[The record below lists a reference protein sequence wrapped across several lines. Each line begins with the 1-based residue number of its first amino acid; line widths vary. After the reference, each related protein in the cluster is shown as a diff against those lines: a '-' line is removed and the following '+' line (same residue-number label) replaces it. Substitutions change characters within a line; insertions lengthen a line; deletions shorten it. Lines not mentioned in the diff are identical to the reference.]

1 METPGIKRYSIRNMD
16 PLSQAV
22 VGASLSQCFAKKENL
37 KIAGI
42 AGVLGGVLP
51 DIDVLI
57 KSSVDPL
64 LSIEYHRHFTHS
76 FIMVPILAIPVALLV
91 WYVSKKKIPL
101 KEVYLYAFLGVFTHG
116 LLDACTSYGTQ
127 LLWPFSN
134 MRVAWNNIAIID
146 PLFTVPALIAVLW
159 ADRIKSLRLARYTF
173 AYMIAYLLFGVYQRE
188 AATAVAKELAS
199 SRAHNYV
206 RIEAKPSI
214 GTLALW
220 RTLYETNDGYFYVDA
235 VNTVPFIGAKVYEGS
250 NIKKW
255 SPNNLVPVPAADST
269 LAKDIARFNWFSDD
283 YLVEKTSFPIV
294 VGDLRYATIPNTLD
308 PLWGISFNPT
318 DSNKHVDLQFFRVV
332 DESIKETYRKMIF
345 REDI

>member
-1 METPGIKRYSIRNMD
+1 MD

-37 KIAGI
+37 KVAGI

-64 LSIEYHRHFTHS
+64 LAIEYHRHFTHS
-76 FIMVPILAIPVALLV
+76 LIMVPVLALPVALIV
-91 WYVSKKKIPL
+91 WYFSKKKVSL
-101 KEVYLYAFLGVFTHG
+101 KEIYFYAFLGVLTHG

-127 LLWPFSN
+127 LFWPFSN

-146 PLFTVPALIAVLW
+146 PLFTVPALIAVIW
-159 ADRIKSLRLARYTF
+159 ADRKKNLRLARFTF
-173 AYMIAYLLFGVYQRE
+173 AYMIVYLLFGVYQRE
-188 AATAVAKELAS
+188 AATSVAKELAS
-199 SRAHNYV
+199 KRAHNYV

-220 RTLYETNDGYFYVDA
+220 RTLYETPEGDFYVDA
-235 VNTVPFIGAKVYEGS
+235 VNTVPLIGAKVYEGS
-250 NIKKW
+250 SIKKW
-255 SPNNLVPVPAADST
+255 SPNNLVPIPAADST

-283 YLVEKTSFPIV
+283 YLVETSSAPLV

-308 PLWGISFNPT
+308 PLWGITFNPAE
-318 DSNKHVDLQFFRVV
+318 SNKHVDLEYFRVV
-332 DESIKETYRKMIF
+332 DDSIKETYRKMLF
-345 REDI
+345 REDL